1 MGIFILFGLW
11 FQYLVVF
18 IDIMCLYLYILYIE
32 YWEMMFVQMLFFGF
46 FINIYLKLDQLVRV
60 YIDFID
66 SYKMKLVFFIYE
78 Y

>member
-1 MGIFILFGLW
+1 MGIFIFFGLW

>member
-1 MGIFILFGLW
+1 MGIFIFLGLW